1 MKRREFIQSEVW
13 ILSTFGAF
21 QRANIYKN
29 NISEIEKKHFR
40 FQLKEFIIN
49 VLVDDYRQ
57 DVNEKTHV
65 QNIEQLSDFSKNF
78 DSILQGG
85 KLNFGVSQKLLNLYL
100 KYLWCMDMVA
110 TPPHFPVDSIIQK
123 KLRVSS
129 PVPWTKMTTS
139 VDYLRIIDIAKELLP
154 NHPYKTIAE
163 LELHLFDRN

>member
-1 MKRREFIQSEVW
+1 MKRKEFIQSEVW

-21 QRANIYKN
+21 QRANIYKD
-29 NISEIEKKHFR
+29 NIPEIEKKHFR
-40 FQLKEFIIN
+40 FKLKEFIIN
-49 VLVDDYRQ
+49 VLVNDYRQ
-57 DVNEKTHV
+57 DVNEETHI
-65 QNIEQLSDFSKNF
+65 QNIARLSKFSKNF

-85 KLNFGVSQKLLNLYL
+85 QLNFGVSQKLLNLYL

-123 KLRVSS
+123 KLRVSN

-139 VDYLRIIDIAKELLP
+139 DDYLRIIDVAKELLP